1 MKKYMISTLAMV
13 TTLAMTTA
21 TYASTTETTTTPT
34 NTSVDFDAQTITVT
48 ITDDETGEVVEYLS
62 ARDYAESLSY
72 NVVWD
77 SVTDTITFTKG
88 ENTFIAQVGSNEY
101 YANVK
106 GSEPKI
112 VELDDEVIL
121 VDGTTYVPSSFAK
134 MLRDVPVVDPTND
147 LGQYETIT
155 PTLPVIDTVTPEVDV
170 QERDL
175 SQYETITPTLPVVET
190 VTPEVD
196 VQERDLSQYQTI
208 TPTLPVIGNNFND
221 ISVTPLMD
229 VETAKMLGEKIDSE
243 IAVLTEEYLSAVEE
257 DKEEFVNNG
266 GDIAEYVE
274 PTYEIGY
281 EIFSRNDSYIKVRF
295 YVDSSLDNLDKE
307 YALTYDTNTG
317 EIITLE
323 R

>member
-1 MKKYMISTLAMV
+1 MKKSVISTLAMA
-13 TTLAMTTA
+13 TTLAMTTT
-21 TYASTTETTTTPT
+21 TYASTTPTT
-34 NTSVDFDAQTITVT
+34 TSVDYDTQTITVT
-48 ITDDETGEVVEYLS
+48 ITDDETGEVVEYVS

-72 NVVWD
+72 KVAWD
-77 SVTDTITFTKG
+77 SLTDTITFTKG
-88 ENTFIAQVGSNEY
+88 ENTFIARVGSDEY

-106 GSEPKI
+106 GSEPKM

-134 MLRDVPVVDPTND
+134 MLRDVPVVDPTAPYRD

-155 PTLPVIDTVTPEVDV
+155 PTVPTVNVPD
-170 QERDL
+170 RDL
-175 SQYETITPTLPVVET
+175 SQYETITPTLP
-190 VTPEVD
+190 
-196 VQERDLSQYQTI
+196 
-208 TPTLPVIGNNFND
+208 TLPVIGNNFND
-221 ISVTPLMD
+221 ITVTPLMD
-229 VETAKMLGEKIDSE
+229 VETAKMIGEKIDNE
-243 IAVLTEEYLSAVEE
+243 IAVLTDEYLTTVEE
-257 DKEEFVNNG
+257 DKAEFIANG
-266 GDIAEYVE
+266 GDIDEYVE

-281 EIFSRNDSYIKVRF
+281 EIFSRNDSYVKVRF